1 MGWRQRVVRATPLFV
16 GAVFVACLAGCHPI
30 IWRPDL
36 GGAMR
41 LAARENRIVVV
52 AYWSDF
58 NSDCERMEDEVFRSP
73 AVVKLI
79 GGTVPVRLHA
89 PWNRQWAREAG
100 VRSVPSFVAYDPSG
114 RILRRHEGPLD
125 EAGFRAFIVAANLS
139 R

>member
-1 MGWRQRVVRATPLFV
+1 MGWRSRVLQATPILM
-16 GAVFVACLAGCHPI
+16 GAALAMSGAGCSPI
-30 IWRPDL
+30 VWRPDL

-41 LAARENRIVVV
+41 LAARENRIVIA

-58 NSDCERMEDEVFRSP
+58 NPDCERMEDEVFRSSG
-73 AVVKLI
+73 VVELM
-79 GGTVPVRLHA
+79 GGTVPVRLSA

-100 VRSVPSFVAYDPSG
+100 VSTVPSFVAYDPSG
-114 RILRRHEGPLD
+114 KILRRHEGRMD